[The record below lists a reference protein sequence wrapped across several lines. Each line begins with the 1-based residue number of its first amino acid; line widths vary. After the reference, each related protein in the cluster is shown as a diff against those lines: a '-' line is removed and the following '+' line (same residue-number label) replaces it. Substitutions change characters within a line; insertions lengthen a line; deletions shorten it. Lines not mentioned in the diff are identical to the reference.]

1 MIKTIILPYYDGS
14 VEIFRDEIVDYSL
27 GIDEYDIKERIKDR
41 VEYKKYNLY
50 LNVEYKGKGQ
60 ITRAII
66 YSSDD
71 KEELLSIAKYLMC
84 YIDEILNLLVVD
96 FIEALKIARETYI
109 SNKKESQC
117 NGINN

>member
-50 LNVEYKGKGQ
+50 LNVEYKGEGPLTKSVF
-60 ITRAII
+60 

-71 KEELLSIAKYLMC
+71 REELLSIAKYLMR
-84 YIDEILNLLVVD
+84 YIDDILSLPVID
-96 FIEALKIARETYI
+96 FIEALRIARETYI
-109 SNKKESQC
+109 SNKKESQY

>member
-1 MIKTIILPYYDGS
+1 MIKTIILPYYGGS

-27 GIDEYDIKERIKDR
+27 GIDEYDIKSRVKDC

-50 LNVEYKGKGQ
+50 LNIEYKGEGPLTKSVF
-60 ITRAII
+60 

-71 KEELLSIAKYLMC
+71 KEELLSIAKYLMR
-84 YIDEILNLLVVD
+84 YIDDILSLPVID
-96 FIEALKIARETYI
+96 FIEALRIARETYI
-109 SNKKESQC
+109 SNKKESQY

>member
-1 MIKTIILPYYDGS
+1 MIRTVILPYYDGS

-27 GIDEYDIKERIKDR
+27 SIDEYDIRSKIKDC

-50 LNVEYKGKGQ
+50 LNIEYKGEGPLTKSVF
-60 ITRAII
+60 

-71 KEELLSIAKYLMC
+71 REELLSIAKYLMR
-84 YIDEILNLLVVD
+84 YIDDILSLQVID
-96 FIEALKIARETYI
+96 FIEALRIARETYI
-109 SNKKESQC
+109 SNKKERNI